1 MPVNPDMY
9 KDAFL
14 QIAFA
19 ISGEFSLKTIL
30 KNSLRV
36 FLRKLNCTMA
46 AVVRTDKGEPVT
58 EHILPKAMAGHG
70 GYLEPMASL
79 AHALEEAP
87 ALPWHSVQHGEQHCY
102 AFMLEDFGFLFLAR
116 AAAFDNFFLHEMAP
130 MGKMLARACLACLA
144 LERRQQSEEEMLT
157 RKAHFESVFTSTN
170 DAMVYFD
177 TNHCIFNV
185 NERFT
190 ELFGYT
196 LEEVS
201 GKNIN
206 TVVDPLKQEHEY
218 GSPRILGG
226 ETIEMEAV
234 RYARDGRAIEVMLK
248 GGPVRIHGIIQGGY
262 ATYSDISERKRN
274 ERMLLE
280 SNFLLEK
287 SIERANHLAEE
298 AKMASIAK
306 SEFLANMS
314 HEIRTPMNG
323 VLGMAG
329 LLLDTALDEKQRRYT
344 ETLESSA
351 KALLS
356 LINDILDF
364 SKIESGHL
372 ELEALNF
379 SLRPLLDDLAAMMA
393 FKADEKGL
401 ELILFIEENV
411 PDRLNGDPGRLRQ
424 VLTNLVGNAIKFT
437 HEGEVLIH
445 VSLLAEKND
454 DITMEF
460 RIRDTGIGIPE
471 DKIPHLFNQFTQVD
485 ASISRRYGGTGLGL
499 AITKQLIELM
509 GGNIEVE
516 SVEGKGSVF
525 CFSVKMQAG
534 LPVQQEQIACAAL
547 SGLRVLLVDD
557 NATNR
562 EILHIRLKAA
572 GMIIHE
578 AENGPSA
585 LGAIYQALEEKK
597 PYAMA
602 ILDMQMPGMDGASL
616 GRAIRSNPLLN
627 DLRLVMMSSSSRRGD
642 SAMVNEIGF
651 SAYLTKPVPYGEL
664 FICLC
669 MALGSREPSDL
680 VTRHTAREARYSRQ
694 PDFSEQK
701 IRILLVED
709 NLTNQQVALGMLEKM
724 GLQADTAE
732 NGEDALLSIKAHAYD
747 LILMDMQMP
756 RMDGLRATREIRRIE
771 AAESK
776 KTVPIIAMTANAMQG
791 DREKCL
797 QAGMNDYI
805 SKPVNPETLAKT
817 IKRWLSL
824 QPAPETMPVETRAAD
839 SFPAPEKPH
848 VPQSISSDFI
858 TDTPSANRQ
867 SPAAWNPMTLETYLY
882 GDLDMVKTILETYTA
897 QLPSS
902 MHTLKTALESGS
914 REEARHKAHALRGTS
929 ANVGAEILMDM
940 AAKMEESIF
949 HGDMDT
955 AAAIFPELEKKAYH
969 LIRILK
975 DKKMIPP

>member
-1 MPVNPDMY
+1 MNPDMY

-30 KNSLRV
+30 KNSLTV

-46 AVVRTDKGEPVT
+46 AVVRTGKGEPVT

-70 GYLEPMASL
+70 GYLEPMARL
-79 AHALEEAP
+79 IHALEEAP

-116 AAAFDNFFLHEMAP
+116 AAAFDDFFLHEMAP
-130 MGKMLARACLACLA
+130 MGKMLTRACLACLA
-144 LERRQQSEEEMLT
+144 LEKRQQNEEEMLT

-329 LLLDTALDEKQRRYT
+329 LLLDTALDEKQRRYA

-393 FKADEKGL
+393 FKADEKEL

-454 DITMEF
+454 EITMEF
-460 RIRDTGIGIPE
+460 RIRDTGIGIPK
-471 DKIPHLFNQFTQVD
+471 DKTPHLFKQFTQVD

-509 GGNIEVE
+509 GGNIEVD

-525 CFSVKMQAG
+525 CFSVKMKTG
-534 LPVQQEQIACAAL
+534 SPVQQEQIACTAL
-547 SGLRVLLVDD
+547 SGLRVLVVDD

-562 EILHIRLKAA
+562 EILNIRLQAA

-597 PYAMA
+597 PYDMA
-602 ILDMQMPGMDGASL
+602 ILDMQMPGMGGVSL

-664 FICLC
+664 FTCLC

-680 VTRHTAREARYSRQ
+680 VTRHTVREARYSRQ

-701 IRILLVED
+701 IRILLAED

-732 NGEDALLSIKAHAYD
+732 NGEDALSSIKAHTYD

-756 RMDGLRATREIRRIE
+756 RMDGLRATAAIRKHEILE
-771 AAESK
+771 NK
-776 KTVPIIAMTANAMQG
+776 KSVPIIAMTANAMQG

-817 IKRWLSL
+817 IQKWLSL
-824 QPAPETMPVETRAAD
+824 QPVPETMPVETGAAD
-839 SFPAPEKPH
+839 SFPVSEKPH
-848 VPQSISSDFI
+848 EPQSLSSDLVA
-858 TDTPSANRQ
+858 DTPSDNRQ
-867 SPAAWNPMTLETYLY
+867 SPAAWNPLTLETYLY
-882 GDLDMVKTILETYTA
+882 GDQDMVKTILETYAA

-902 MHTLKTALESGS
+902 MQTLKTALESGN

-929 ANVGAEILMDM
+929 ANVGAEILMDI

-949 HGDMDT
+949 YGDMDT
-955 AAAIFPELEKKAYH
+955 AAAIFPELEKQVYQ